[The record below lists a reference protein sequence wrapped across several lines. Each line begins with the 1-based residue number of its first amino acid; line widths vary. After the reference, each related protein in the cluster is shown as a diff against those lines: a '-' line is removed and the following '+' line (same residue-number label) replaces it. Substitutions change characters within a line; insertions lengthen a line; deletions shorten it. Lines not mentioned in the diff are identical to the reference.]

1 MWPIFFDMH
10 CNEIDLL
17 FSEKP
22 TAPRNLHVIS
32 TSNGR
37 IKVAW
42 DIPDT
47 DGGSPITGYI
57 IEICST
63 ADTKYRKVMLIRNVA
78 IYGKVQ
84 CTEQIKLK
92 SDDADI
98 RTKVTSK

>member
-1 MWPIFFDMH
+1 MRSIIDVH
-10 CNEIDLL
+10 KNEIYL
-17 FSEKP
+17 FFFPDKP

-37 IKVAW
+37 IKVTW

-63 ADTKYRKVMLIRNVA
+63 ADTKYRKVIEIIL
-78 IYGKVQ
+78 
-84 CTEQIKLK
+84 
-92 SDDADI
+92 
-98 RTKVTSK
+98 